1 PRFISYI
8 IFFVSSKYTTSYP
21 KSIILFSSL
30 FFLSSFFNFL
40 ILFSHSRSFT
50 TLSSF
55 FSAIKSLFLF
65 LYIFLF
71 TFLYSSLKINLTN
84 KYIQTVTI
92 IRNATVIFSL
102 IYPSSIICVLY
113 PDKYNPFSG
122 CIAATIL
129 NAPNIITNNV
139 IAKIIIRLILN
150 ILYSLFVILVSF
162 IILSTILILYSPFL
176 YSNIIS
182 LYNNNP
188 LSNLLNNGLNE
199 PLHLPH
205 LNNYR

>member
-1 PRFISYI
+1 
-8 IFFVSSKYTTSYP
+8 
-21 KSIILFSSL
+21 
-30 FFLSSFFNFL
+30 
-40 ILFSHSRSFT
+40 H
-50 TLSSF
+50 
-55 FSAIKSLFLF
+55 IKH
-65 LYIFLF
+65 
-71 TFLYSSLKINLTN
+71 TN

-92 IRNATVIFSL
+92 IRYANVIFSL

-162 IILSTILILYSPFL
+162 IISANSF
-176 YSNIIS
+176 
-182 LYNNNP
+182 
-188 LSNLLNNGLNE
+188 NLLRTHPCKRYPFREVGEKEYEQMVQEVKDKASNGEEDVSSLE
-199 PLHLPH
+199 KEIKEKDSKDSDDYTEDSLSFPTIDLDS
-205 LNNYR
+205 

>member
-1 PRFISYI
+1 
-8 IFFVSSKYTTSYP
+8 
-21 KSIILFSSL
+21 
-30 FFLSSFFNFL
+30 
-40 ILFSHSRSFT
+40 SHSRSFT

-55 FSAIKSLFLF
+55 PSAIKPLILF
-65 LYIFLF
+65 LYIWLLP
-71 TFLYSSLKINLTN
+71 FLYAPSVIKHTN
-84 KYIQTVTI
+84 KYIQSVTI

-150 ILYSLFVILVSF
+150 ILYSLFVILFSF
-162 IILSTILILYSPFL
+162 IILSTILFFYSPFL
-176 YSNIIS
+176 YFIIIS
-182 LYNNNP
+182 LYNTI
-188 LSNLLNNGLNE
+188 L
-199 PLHLPH
+199 
-205 LNNYR
+205 